1 MEQNLDTLTVLA
13 EVTIAFVA
21 FAAIV
26 ATLKR
31 TFGENLSPFQE
42 LLIHFFTETGM
53 MGVSVALLPLV
64 LAGFWQD
71 ELPVARY
78 TILYTLAC

>member
-31 TFGENLSPFQE
+31 TIGENLSPFQN
-42 LLIHFFTETGM
+42 F
-53 MGVSVALLPLV
+53 
-64 LAGFWQD
+64 
-71 ELPVARY
+71 
-78 TILYTLAC
+78 